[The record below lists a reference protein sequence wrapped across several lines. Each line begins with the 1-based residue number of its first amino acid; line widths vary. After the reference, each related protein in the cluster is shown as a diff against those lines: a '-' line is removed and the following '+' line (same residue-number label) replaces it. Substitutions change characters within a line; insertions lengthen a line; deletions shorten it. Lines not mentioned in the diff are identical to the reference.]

1 MFRKKSYFEAFERVM
16 VEVHLGQLI
25 LARTV
30 ARSGWQ
36 LLSIVRSFEEGF
48 RKRQPMLSEP
58 LETQLKANEKDGG
71 VDEEMTD
78 PRAVQGACM
87 VIEPRPPS
95 SPDRHE

>member
-1 MFRKKSYFEAFERVM
+1 MRRSIRPTRATLAISTSRTQRVGATGRLLNL
-16 VEVHLGQLI
+16 LG
-25 LARTV
+25 RPGPCGV
-30 ARSGWQ
+30 FGSGTECH
-36 LLSIVRSFEEGF
+36 SG
-48 RKRQPMLSEP
+48 QPMLSEP